1 MNIEGILESAILVKM
16 PFLLTVY
23 EGACDWQQREI
34 TAIPTIRPT
43 GSLRIAL
50 GERCCMAPLALKSA
64 SHFEICGQMR
74 RKPT

>member
-34 TAIPTIRPT
+34 TTIPPIRPT

-50 GERCCMAPLALKSA
+50 GEEVLHGSARIEKCFAL
-64 SHFEICGQMR
+64 
-74 RKPT
+74 